1 MKATDTWD
9 PDPYGA
15 PRVKRSKGG
24 KHKAR
29 RTREL
34 QRLLATAIVKF
45 AGHPH
50 SCSRHD
56 TSTWACDCGFV
67 EWLRQAMREQQKTWT
82 AWTALSPVIFVGTAA
97 GAGVAYDYAHH
108 GLSFGLG
115 AVAVVVAIRAVA
127 LYIERAP

>member
-1 MKATDTWD
+1 MTEH
-9 PDPYGA
+9 P
-15 PRVKRSKGG
+15 VK
-24 KHKAR
+24 
-29 RTREL
+29 
-34 QRLLATAIVKF
+34 
-45 AGHPH
+45 
-50 SCSRHD
+50 
-56 TSTWACDCGFV
+56 
-67 EWLRQAMREQQKTWT
+67 QQKTWT

>member
-67 EWLRQAMREQQKTWT
+67 EWLRQAMRELGQELDNVRAELEAQR
-82 AWTALSPVIFVGTAA
+82 A
-97 GAGVAYDYAHH
+97 G
-108 GLSFGLG
+108 G
-115 AVAVVVAIRAVA
+115 AR
-127 LYIERAP
+127 